1 MLWFLPQSPR
11 SNPKAV
17 LLIPGFRE
25 PVHGSQPS
33 GEYADTAKS
42 GELLQQI
49 FGGSLDAPVT
59 VYSVGFCGLLAA
71 LCYGLRPAQLDKANT
86 GLLGAVFVSFA
97 VRPPL
102 PTHCTL
108 PHKAVI
114 GCMTPLH

>member
-1 MLWFLPQSPR
+1 MHNL
-11 SNPKAV
+11 
-17 LLIPGFRE
+17 
-25 PVHGSQPS
+25 QPS
-33 GEYADTAKS
+33 GAHADTAKS

-97 VRPPL
+97 VRPL
-102 PTHCTL
+102 LHTFATL
-108 PHKAVI
+108 PHRALV
-114 GCMTPLH
+114 GCRTPLN